1 MEEYRLAAKLKYER
15 EEAIREQLEQEQLEK
30 EALAQREYEI
40 ISKKKTQLDHAIQE
54 WDELLKGWE
63 QEPELTLHLLHSLF
77 QSVIV
82 ICQEI
87 DSTYYWKSRIEDL
100 IYKVNEWLEV
110 RKSSLEESREL
121 SVIMNEMITKTGLEA
136 EIVTMDTEH
145 DEKVAL
151 EAQLAWQDELVEQF
165 VEPIEF
171 PLLNHQVLPIA
182 SLTQRTGLTVMGL
195 RNLAKM
201 HGLPSTGLKTD
212 LCIRLERNGLIR
224 LV

>member
-1 MEEYRLAAKLKYER
+1 MEDYRLAAKLKYER
-15 EEAIREQLEQEQLEK
+15 EEAIREQFEQEQLEK

-40 ISKKKTQLDHAIQE
+40 ISQKKTQLDHAIQE

-63 QEPELTLHLLHSLF
+63 KDQELTLHLLHSLF
-77 QSVIV
+77 QSVIF

-87 DSTYYWKSRIEDL
+87 DSVYYWKSRIEDL
-100 IYKVNEWLEV
+100 IYKVNEWLEI

-121 SVIMNEMITKTGLEA
+121 SFMMREMITKTGLEA

-165 VEPIEF
+165 VEPIEYQ
-171 PLLNHQVLPIA
+171 PVLPVA

-201 HGLPSTGLKTD
+201 HGLPSTGLKSD